1 MAKIYVASSWRN
13 QHQPQV
19 VSFLREQ
26 GHEVYDF
33 RHPAGKTG
41 FQWSQID
48 EDWENWSTDQYR
60 AALEHPIAQAG
71 FKSDFDAMQWADVCV
86 LVLPCGRSAHSE
98 QFTEYK
104 EDYSLKKDLY
114 STLDALVKEYDFPIC
129 YDFPVGHVTE
139 NLPLINGAEVE
150 FVSGKK
156 GVELLINPPI

>member
-48 EDWENWSTDQYR
+48 EDWENWSTD
-60 AALEHPIAQAG
+60 
-71 FKSDFDAMQWADVCV
+71 
-86 LVLPCGRSAHSE
+86 
-98 QFTEYK
+98 
-104 EDYSLKKDLY
+104 
-114 STLDALVKEYDFPIC
+114 
-129 YDFPVGHVTE
+129 
-139 NLPLINGAEVE
+139 
-150 FVSGKK
+150 
-156 GVELLINPPI
+156 